1 MSQLQKHANEPMNV
15 SRWMNFFAFD
25 MMGDMAFGKSFDML
39 KTGEKVCSFRGFIR
53 RIF

>member
-1 MSQLQKHANEPMNV
+1 MTQLHKHANEPMNV

-39 KTGEKVCSFRGFIR
+39 KTGEKVSSFQSFISR
-53 RIF
+53 NF